1 VKIKAD
7 LHIKIFK
14 NQMKQ
19 KETFFTCFVFQ
30 FYFIHLVYSFY
41 IKSGHFIFKS
51 MEYLSD
57 RIKSLSV
64 SQTLAMAQKSRELKA
79 KGIDIISLSL
89 GEPDFNTPDYIKE
102 AAKKAIDDNY
112 SKYPPVPGYNDLR
125 EAISRKFKEENGL
138 TYSPDQII
146 VSAGGKHS
154 IINVILSIINPGDEV
169 IILAPYWVSY
179 YDQVLLAGGKPVIV
193 TAAIENDFK
202 IRPEQL
208 ETAITSKTRLI
219 IFNSPSN
226 PTGMV
231 YDRNEMEKIARIVQ
245 KHEGLFIMSDEIY
258 EHIIFSGEHVS
269 MASFDFI
276 YDRVITVNGVSKGY
290 AMTGWRIGYIGAP
303 LWIVKAC
310 DKLQGQFT
318 SGVCSI
324 AQRAALAAIQGKN
337 DSKQIMKEAFHRRRD
352 LICSLLK
359 EIKGL
364 KVPVPE
370 GAFYVMPDISYFLG
384 KSDGI
389 TTIVNSDDLALYLL
403 DKAQVAVVG
412 GDAFGAPDCIRI
424 SYATAD
430 NLLTE
435 AVKRIKSALERLH

>member
-1 VKIKAD
+1 
-7 LHIKIFK
+7 
-14 NQMKQ
+14 
-19 KETFFTCFVFQ
+19 
-30 FYFIHLVYSFY
+30 
-41 IKSGHFIFKS
+41 

-57 RIKSLSV
+57 RVKSLAV

-112 SKYPPVPGYNDLR
+112 SKYPPVPGYDDLR
-125 EAISRKFKEENGL
+125 KAISKKFRDENEL
-138 TYSPDQII
+138 DYSPDQII

-154 IINVILSIINPGDEV
+154 LINVILSIVNPGDEV

-179 YDQVLLAGGKPVIV
+179 YDQVILAEGKPVIIKA
-193 TAAIENDFK
+193 TLDNDFK
-202 IRPEQL
+202 IKPGQL
-208 ETAITSKTRLI
+208 ESAITSKTRLV

-231 YDRNEMEKIARIVQ
+231 YSRSEMEKLAEVIARHKGVFVI
-245 KHEGLFIMSDEIY
+245 SDEIY
-258 EHIIFSGEHVS
+258 EHIIFDGEHVS
-269 MASFDFI
+269 FASFPDM

-303 LWIVKAC
+303 LWIANAC
-310 DKLQGQFT
+310 NKLQGQFT

-324 AQRAALAAIQGKN
+324 AQRAALAAIQGTGESQK
-337 DSKQIMKEAFHRRRD
+337 IMKEAFLRRRN
-352 LICSLLK
+352 LICSLLS

-364 KVPVPE
+364 KVRIPQ
-370 GAFYVMPDISYFLG
+370 GAFYVMPDISWYLG
-384 KSDGI
+384 KSDGV
-389 TTIVNSDDLALYLL
+389 TTIRTSEDLTLYLL
-403 DKAQVAVVG
+403 DKAQVAAVG
-412 GDAFGAPDCIRI
+412 GDAFGAPECIRI

-430 NLLTE
+430 KLLIE
-435 AVKRIKSALERLH
+435 AVKRITVALEKLK